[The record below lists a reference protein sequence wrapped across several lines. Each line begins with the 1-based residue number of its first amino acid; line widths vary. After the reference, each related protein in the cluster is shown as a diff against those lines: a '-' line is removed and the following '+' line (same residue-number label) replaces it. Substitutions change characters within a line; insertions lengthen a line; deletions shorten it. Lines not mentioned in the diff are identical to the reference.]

1 MSQTLTIRLY
11 GDPILRKPA
20 MPVTTFDEHLRA
32 LAEAMQRTMVEAN
45 GVGLAAPQVGVPFRL
60 LLATELHETASDD
73 EPDNAITHVLVNP
86 TISER
91 SGLQHGVDGC
101 LSVPGI
107 WFEDMPRDDRVV
119 VNYQDLQGDPGTLT
133 AEGHFAH
140 VLQHEI
146 DHLNGV
152 LYFDRLEGDAK
163 KTFLEEHRSE
173 LADIQREAKRIVR
186 TVGPT
191 FDAGVR

>member
-20 MPVTTFDEHLRA
+20 MPVTSFDDRLRA
-32 LAEAMQRTMVEAN
+32 LATAMERTMVEAN
-45 GVGLAAPQVGVPFRL
+45 GVGLAAPQVGVPYRM
-60 LLATELHETASDD
+60 LLATELHEPAS
-73 EPDNAITHVLVNP
+73 EEEAETSVTHVLVNP
-86 TISER
+86 TIEQR

-101 LSVPGI
+101 LSVPGV
-107 WFEDMPRDDRVV
+107 WFDDMPRDEQVKV
-119 VNYQDLQGDPGTLT
+119 SYQDLNGDPGTIT
-133 AEGHFAH
+133 AVGHFAH

-152 LYFDRLEGDAK
+152 LYFDRLEGSQKQA
-163 KTFLEEHRSE
+163 FLDEHRSL

-186 TVGPT
+186 SDGPVL
-191 FDAGVR
+191 DAGVR